1 MSRICLPLFAL
12 VLLVSIPESHAEE
25 DWQTTASGLKYQVLA
40 EGKGAS
46 PERGDRVTV
55 HYTGTLTNGTKFDSS
70 RDRGQPFTFALG
82 MRQVIA
88 GWDEGV
94 ALMKKGS
101 RFKFHIPWQL
111 AYGANGKPPKIGP
124 KADLIFD
131 VELISFSST
140 LKFKRPDAATAKTL
154 EGGTRYEVLRA
165 GSGATPRSDQGVA
178 LRLAAWN
185 NMGAQI
191 VTTDAPQVPLQGGLV
206 KSLRLGQFDVPF
218 LSRLVQKMRVG
229 DKVAAEVP
237 ASQGFGDKFPDP
249 NLIPKGSATIWVLE
263 LMSINDIPEFVLPAD
278 DKLTTT
284 DSGLKYQMLEAGSGR
299 KPNHQS
305 VVEVHYTGWLTDGTM
320 FDSSHARGEPT
331 SFPVGRVIPGWTEGL
346 KLMQEGGTARFVI
359 PAKLAYGNRQMGPV
373 IKPGSTLV
381 FLVKLIKI
389 VR

>member
-12 VLLVSIPESHAEE
+12 VLLASIPDSHAEE
-25 DWQTTASGLKYQVLA
+25 AWNTTASGLKYQVVKQG
-40 EGKGAS
+40 EGAS

-70 RDRGQPFTFALG
+70 RDRGQPFTFTLG

-101 RFKFHIPWQL
+101 RFTFHIPWKL
-111 AYGANGKPPKIGP
+111 AYGAHGKPPKIGP

-140 LKFKRPDAATAKTL
+140 LKFKRPDTAAAKTL

-165 GSGATPRSDQGVA
+165 GSGATPRPDQGVA

-185 NMGAQI
+185 NKGAQI
-191 VTTDAPQVPLQGGLV
+191 VTTDDPRIPLQGGLV
-206 KSLRLGQFDVPF
+206 KDLRLGQFEAPF
-218 LSRLVQKMRVG
+218 LSRIVQTMRVG
-229 DKVAAEVP
+229 QKVAAEVP
-237 ASQGFGDKFPDP
+237 SKEGFGDKFPDP

-263 LMSINDIPEFVLPAD
+263 LMSINDIPEFVLPTD
-278 DKLTTT
+278 DQLSTTS
-284 DSGLKYQMLEAGSGR
+284 SGLKYQMLEAGGGR
-299 KPNHQS
+299 TPGQQS

-320 FDSSHARGEPT
+320 FDSSHARGTPT

-346 KLMQEGGTARFVI
+346 KLMKEGGTARFVI
-359 PAKLAYGNRQMGPV
+359 PANLAYGNRAMGPV